1 MSEETQTQQETT
13 EQISEVTPAQTETT
27 DKVQTTE
34 QATPPKEET
43 WEYNGD
49 RKAVPK
55 EFEKYVKGLDRY
67 VSTKDQTLAETRK
80 KLQEYEAKIK
90 EFQNPKPSD
99 TRTQDVEPQPLVT
112 QDEIDAIALG
122 DAKTLEAVIERK
134 ARQLLEANVS
144 PINKELKTL
153 AMERQEREA
162 AATISAFSDIHP
174 DFQELLKSPVGEYMV
189 NAAKQGMDIETI
201 YKNAAQIRDHFFSA
215 ADEKRKADLEAKK
228 AGSVVGKSM
237 PGTSEVVYVDTPDE
251 QRRMALEL
259 TMKGDKRQVHIK
271 PKKR

>member
-1 MSEETQTQQETT
+1 MSEQTQGTQEATDKP
-13 EQISEVTPAQTETT
+13 ISEVTPAQNETT
-27 DKVQTTE
+27 DTKATDST
-34 QATPPKEET
+34 ATPPKDET

-55 EFEKYVKGLDRY
+55 EFEKYVKALDRY
-67 VSTKDQTLAETRK
+67 VSKKDQTLAETNKR
-80 KLQEYEAKIK
+80 LQEYEAKLK
-90 EFQNPKPSD
+90 EFQNPKPSN
-99 TRTQDVEPQPLVT
+99 TSKEEQPQPFVT

-134 ARQLLEANVS
+134 AKALLEANVS
-144 PINKELKTL
+144 PMKNEMKSL

-162 AATISAFSDIHP
+162 AATISAFSDLHP
-174 DFQELLKSPVGEYMV
+174 DFQELLKSPAGEYMV

-201 YKNAAQIRDHFFSA
+201 YKNAAQIRDHFFAA

-228 AGSVVGKSM
+228 AGTVVGKSM
-237 PGTSEVVYVDTPDE
+237 PGTSEVVYVDNADE

-259 TMKGDKRQVHIK
+259 TMKGDKRQVHIR

>member
-1 MSEETQTQQETT
+1 MDQESTTQQETT
-13 EQISEVTPAQTETT
+13 NQNLEVTPAQNETADTKAT
-27 DKVQTTE
+27 DSTVT
-34 QATPPKEET
+34 PKETEAA

-55 EFEKYVKGLDRY
+55 EFEKYVKALDRY
-67 VSTKDQTLAETRK
+67 VSKKDQTLAETNKRV
-80 KLQEYEAKIK
+80 QEYEAKLK
-90 EFQNPKPSD
+90 EFQNPKPSN
-99 TRTQDVEPQPLVT
+99 TRTEDVPQPFVT

-122 DAKTLEAVIERK
+122 DGKTLEAVIERK
-134 ARQLLEANVS
+134 AKAMLEANVS
-144 PINKELKTL
+144 PMQNEMKNL

-189 NAAKQGMDIETI
+189 NASKQGMDIETI
-201 YKNAAQIRDHFFSA
+201 YKNAAQIRDHFFTA

-237 PGTSEVVYVDTPDE
+237 PGTSEVVYVETPDE

-259 TMKGDKRQVHIK
+259 TMKGDKRQVHIR